1 MPYFRT
7 EKAINNYVETIAEQV
22 RYMQRQ
28 APDAAILFIGP
39 SDMTTRIQGKM
50 QTYTWL
56 EDVDNRLMQAVTEA
70 GAAYW
75 SLFKAMGGK
84 GAMAQWVRSG
94 LAGSDYIHFTR
105 KGADEVGKML
115 NNAIITGYDYYKWRQ
130 REHTPISPAEPE
142 ITTLTVTQSPVTGNQ

>member
-1 MPYFRT
+1 MPYLKT
-7 EKAINNYVETIAEQV
+7 QKSIDNYAATISEQV

-28 APDAAILFIGP
+28 APDAQILFIGP

-56 EDVDNRLMQAVTEA
+56 EDVDNALMQAVTES

-75 SLFKAMGGK
+75 SLFKSMGGR

-105 KGADEVGKML
+105 KGADEVGNML
-115 NNAIITGYDYYKWRQ
+115 NNALMTCYDYYKWRE
-130 REHTPISPAEPE
+130 REYAPMSEAQAEVGA
-142 ITTLTVTQSPVTGNQ
+142 LTVDSIRRQK

>member
-7 EKAINNYVETIAEQV
+7 EKAINNYTETITEQIH
-22 RYMQRQ
+22 YMQRV
-28 APDAAILFIGP
+28 APDAQILFIGP

-56 EDVDNRLMQAVTEA
+56 EDVDDSLCKAVTEA

-75 SLFKAMGGK
+75 SLFKAMGGR
-84 GAMAQWVRSG
+84 GAMNQWVRSG

-105 KGADEVGKML
+105 KGADEVGMML
-115 NNAIITGYDYYKWRQ
+115 NNALMMGYNYYKWREN
-130 REHTPISPAEPE
+130 EHNPIAPAEPE
-142 ITTLTVTQSPVTGNQ
+142 VKYLEVDSLEVQ